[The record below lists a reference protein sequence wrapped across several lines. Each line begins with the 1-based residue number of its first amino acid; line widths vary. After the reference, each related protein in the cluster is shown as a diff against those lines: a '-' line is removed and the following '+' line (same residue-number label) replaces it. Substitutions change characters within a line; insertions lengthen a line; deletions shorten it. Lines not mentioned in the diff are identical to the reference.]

1 MEFEGIPK
9 VQFFSETSKFVLKIG
24 GYSGGVVRVFDED
37 RRCKSNRT
45 TRLVA
50 DTWCVWGWFVE
61 RIKGKGNWAEIKDK
75 GNWAEIKDRQR
86 GFIQGRGSMPCLLA
100 AAAVSEL

>member
-37 RRCKSNRT
+37 RRCKSNRK
-45 TRLVA
+45 TRLLA

-61 RIKGKGNWAEIKDK
+61 RIKGKGNWAEIKDRK
-75 GNWAEIKDRQR
+75 R
-86 GFIQGRGSMPCLLA
+86 GFIQGRGSMP
-100 AAAVSEL
+100 